1 MAFKPEVLATG
12 IGSVPCTGPSEALNL
27 IFGSLPEIPHWP
39 QMPGR
44 GYLEGFV
51 FQFLTPLVRTGLIRI
66 ENDRAYFDSESD
78 RWGERMADFYNVY
91 LAAAEGDPEA
101 LEAFSLPEESAS
113 GFYAFLDRVKA
124 EGPGEALYFKGQLA
138 GPLTVGF
145 NLKDAR
151 GRLAYYQ
158 DQPRDLLVK
167 TLAMHG
173 RWQALKL
180 AGLGRPVIIF
190 VDEPAV
196 SVYGKSDY
204 ITVTREM
211 IIGDLNEISDQ
222 IHSAGALVGVHS
234 CDAIDWSILYQSSLD
249 IVNLDAYNF
258 GDSLIPFAGDLKDY
272 IIRGGILALGMVPT
286 SEKAFDETPESL
298 TGRLENIW
306 AQMTARGVPDQRLK
320 QQTMITPSCGAGLL
334 DPVLAARIYRL
345 TRDLSARVRESF
357 AK

>member
-1 MAFKPEVLATG
+1 
-12 IGSVPCTGPSEALNL
+12 
-27 IFGSLPEIPHWP
+27 
-39 QMPGR
+39 
-44 GYLEGFV
+44 
-51 FQFLTPLVRTGLIRI
+51 
-66 ENDRAYFDSESD
+66 
-78 RWGERMADFYNVY
+78 
-91 LAAAEGDPEA
+91 
-101 LEAFSLPEESAS
+101 
-113 GFYAFLDRVKA
+113 
-124 EGPGEALYFKGQLA
+124 
-138 GPLTVGF
+138 
-145 NLKDAR
+145 
-151 GRLAYYQ
+151 
-158 DQPRDLLVK
+158 
-167 TLAMHG
+167 
-173 RWQALKL
+173 
-180 AGLGRPVIIF
+180 
-190 VDEPAV
+190 PAV

-258 GDSLIPFAGDLKDY
+258 GDSLIPFAWDLKDY